1 MEYYIKSKEDY
12 LYTLKRLE
20 KKCSYIE
27 ISLMGNVLVNDIILN
42 CMDDVIYRKKIEKDD
57 TEDSLVGI
65 KASKELYKVL
75 ENYIPVWRYNEVYNS
90 LALNEIISFYDK
102 DNNLIF
108 SGNKNDD
115 WVSIDEVSP
124 YVIYAT
130 LSVEDKNFYKHNGFD
145 YLRIGKALFEDLKS
159 FKIVQGASTITQ
171 QYAKNLFLDFDKSWK
186 RKWKSFSYNDYNFIN
201 TFWSN
206 H

>member
-27 ISLMGNVLVNDIILN
+27 ISLMDNVLVNDIILN

-75 ENYIPVWRYNEVYNS
+75 GNYIPVWRYKEIYNS
-90 LALNEIISFYDK
+90 LALNEIIAFYDK
-102 DNNLIF
+102 DNNFI
-108 SGNKNDD
+108 
-115 WVSIDEVSP
+115 IDT
-124 YVIYAT
+124 A
-130 LSVEDKNFYKHNGFD
+130 LEDNYILVGEKGIKY
-145 YLRIGKALFEDLKS
+145 
-159 FKIVQGASTITQ
+159 
-171 QYAKNLFLDFDKSWK
+171 
-186 RKWKSFSYNDYNFIN
+186 
-201 TFWSN
+201 
-206 H
+206 

>member
-42 CMDDVIYRKKIEKDD
+42 CMDDIIYRKKIEKDD

-90 LALNEIISFYDK
+90 LALNEIIAFYDK
-102 DNNLIF
+102 DNTFI
-108 SGNKNDD
+108 
-115 WVSIDEVSP
+115 IDT
-124 YVIYAT
+124 A
-130 LSVEDKNFYKHNGFD
+130 LEDN
-145 YLRIGKALFEDLKS
+145 
-159 FKIVQGASTITQ
+159 
-171 QYAKNLFLDFDKSWK
+171 
-186 RKWKSFSYNDYNFIN
+186 
-201 TFWSN
+201 
-206 H
+206 

>member
-20 KKCSYIE
+20 KKRSYIE

-75 ENYIPVWRYNEVYNS
+75 GNYIPVWRYKEIYNS
-90 LALNEIISFYDK
+90 LALNEIIAFYDK
-102 DNNLIF
+102 DNNFI
-108 SGNKNDD
+108 
-115 WVSIDEVSP
+115 IDT
-124 YVIYAT
+124 A
-130 LSVEDKNFYKHNGFD
+130 LEDNYILVGEKGIKY
-145 YLRIGKALFEDLKS
+145 
-159 FKIVQGASTITQ
+159 
-171 QYAKNLFLDFDKSWK
+171 
-186 RKWKSFSYNDYNFIN
+186 
-201 TFWSN
+201 
-206 H
+206 

>member
-42 CMDDVIYRKKIEKDD
+42 CMDDIIYRKKIEKDD

-90 LALNEIISFYDK
+90 LALNEIIAIYDK
-102 DNNLIF
+102 DNNFI
-108 SGNKNDD
+108 
-115 WVSIDEVSP
+115 IDT
-124 YVIYAT
+124 A
-130 LSVEDKNFYKHNGFD
+130 LEDNYILVGEKGIKY
-145 YLRIGKALFEDLKS
+145 
-159 FKIVQGASTITQ
+159 
-171 QYAKNLFLDFDKSWK
+171 
-186 RKWKSFSYNDYNFIN
+186 
-201 TFWSN
+201 
-206 H
+206 

>member
-1 MEYYIKSKEDY
+1 MEYYIKIKEDY

-75 ENYIPVWRYNEVYNS
+75 GNYIPVWRYKEIYNS
-90 LALNEIISFYDK
+90 LALNEIIAFYDK
-102 DNNLIF
+102 DNNFI
-108 SGNKNDD
+108 
-115 WVSIDEVSP
+115 IDT
-124 YVIYAT
+124 A
-130 LSVEDKNFYKHNGFD
+130 LEDNYILVGEKGIKY
-145 YLRIGKALFEDLKS
+145 
-159 FKIVQGASTITQ
+159 
-171 QYAKNLFLDFDKSWK
+171 
-186 RKWKSFSYNDYNFIN
+186 
-201 TFWSN
+201 
-206 H
+206 

>member
-12 LYTLKRLE
+12 LYTLKWLE

-75 ENYIPVWRYNEVYNS
+75 ENYIPVWRYKEVYNS
-90 LALNEIISFYDK
+90 LTLNEGIAFYDK
-102 DNNLIF
+102 NN
-108 SGNKNDD
+108 
-115 WVSIDEVSP
+115 
-124 YVIYAT
+124 
-130 LSVEDKNFYKHNGFD
+130 
-145 YLRIGKALFEDLKS
+145 
-159 FKIVQGASTITQ
+159 
-171 QYAKNLFLDFDKSWK
+171 
-186 RKWKSFSYNDYNFIN
+186 NFIIDTSLADN
-201 TFWSN
+201 YILVGEKGIKY
-206 H
+206 

>member
-65 KASKELYKVL
+65 KVRKNCIKFWEIIFPYGVIKKF
-75 ENYIPVWRYNEVYNS
+75 IIVWR
-90 LALNEIISFYDK
+90 
-102 DNNLIF
+102 
-108 SGNKNDD
+108 
-115 WVSIDEVSP
+115 
-124 YVIYAT
+124 
-130 LSVEDKNFYKHNGFD
+130 
-145 YLRIGKALFEDLKS
+145 
-159 FKIVQGASTITQ
+159 
-171 QYAKNLFLDFDKSWK
+171 
-186 RKWKSFSYNDYNFIN
+186 
-201 TFWSN
+201 
-206 H
+206 